1 MTRYENVKVVTD
13 SDLTMRRATDEDWPA
28 IIAADARAFAFIHP
42 LDDEAQAD
50 LRSKLRDSDVVV
62 VYDESGSAGP
72 VLAGVAMFYRMTL
85 TLPGGVRTELP
96 GLSWVSVAATHR
108 RRGILRMMITDLFE
122 QWEREQSVFSI
133 LTASEATIYE
143 RFGYGPACFE
153 EQVSIDLAKAEL
165 REPTPAYS
173 PVHFADEQQVRDMV
187 PDLHDRWAS
196 MSPGAIIRSR
206 VWWNMIFA
214 DREMLREGR
223 SALHYLVH
231 PDGYASYRIHRDN
244 GSAVAEVS
252 EFIAVTDQAHT
263 DLWRVLLGLDL
274 IPRITASMPVDD
286 PLPMKLT
293 DLRAPTVTAIS
304 DSMWLRILD
313 VPKALEA
320 RTYSEDVDAV
330 LEITDTFRDS
340 GGRFAFTVRDGAA
353 TVSETEEP
361 ATVRMDISVLGS
373 IYLGG
378 YRATEFAAA
387 DRLWAADHT
396 TLCELDQAFLTDRK
410 PFSGTFF

>member
-1 MTRYENVKVVTD
+1 MTD
-13 SDLTMRRATDEDWPA
+13 SDLTLRRATDDDWPA

-42 LDDEAQAD
+42 LDAEAQAD

-62 VYDESGSAGP
+62 VYDDSGPHGS

-85 TLPGGVRTELP
+85 TLPGGTRADLP

-108 RRGILRMMITDLFE
+108 RRGILRMMITELFE
-122 QWEREQSVFSI
+122 QWEREESVFSI

-153 EQVSIDLAKAEL
+153 QSATIDLNKAEL
-165 REPTPAYS
+165 RDPPPSYS
-173 PVHFADEQQVRDMV
+173 PVRFATDEQVRALV

-196 MSPGAIIRSR
+196 MNPGAIVRSR

-214 DREMLREGR
+214 DREMLRDGR

-231 PDGYASYRIHRDN
+231 PDGYVSYRINHVDGKSR
-244 GSAVAEVS
+244 AEVS
-252 EFIAVTDQAHT
+252 EFVAITDTAHT
-263 DLWRVLLGLDL
+263 DLWRVLIGLDL
-274 IPRITASMPVDD
+274 MPTVTASIPVDD

-293 DLRAPTVTAIS
+293 NLRAPTVTAIS
-304 DSMWLRILD
+304 DSMWLRIID
-313 VPKALEA
+313 IPAALEA
-320 RTYSEDVDAV
+320 RTYSEDFDAV
-330 LEITDTFRDS
+330 LEITDTFRGN
-340 GGRFAFTVRDGAA
+340 GGRFAMSVRDGQA
-353 TVSETEEP
+353 TATPTEEP
-361 ATVRMDISVLGS
+361 ATVRMDVSVLGS

-396 TLCELDQAFLTDRK
+396 TLCDLDQAFLTDRK

>member
-1 MTRYENVKVVTD
+1 MTD
-13 SDLTMRRATDEDWPA
+13 SELVLRRATDDDWPA

-42 LDDEAQAD
+42 LDAEAEAD
-50 LRSKLRDSDVVV
+50 IRSKLRDGDVVV
-62 VYDESGSAGP
+62 VYDQSGPVGP

-85 TLPGGVRTELP
+85 TLPGGARVDLP

-108 RRGILRMMITDLFE
+108 RRGILRRMITELFD
-122 QWEREQSVFSI
+122 QWEQEKSVFSI

-153 EQVSIDLAKAEL
+153 QQAEIDLSKAQL
-165 REPTPAYS
+165 RETPPAWT
-173 PVHFADEQQVRDMV
+173 PVRFATADQVRELV

-196 MSPGAIIRSR
+196 MNPGAIVRSR

-214 DREMLREGR
+214 DREMLRDGQ

-231 PDGYASYRIHRDN
+231 PDGYVSYRISHEGGN
-244 GSAVAEVS
+244 PSARVS
-252 EFIAVTDQAHT
+252 EFFAVTDAAHT

-274 IPRITASMPVDD
+274 IPTIHVSMPVDD

-293 DLRAPTVTAIS
+293 NLRAPKMTALS
-304 DSMWLRILD
+304 DSMWLRIID
-313 VPKALEA
+313 IPAALQA

-330 LEITDTFRDS
+330 LEISDQFRGN
-340 GGRFAFTVRDGAA
+340 GGRFAFTVRDGVA
-353 TVSETEEP
+353 TVSATDDP
-361 ATVRMDISVLGS
+361 ATVRMDVSVLSS

-387 DRLWAADHT
+387 NRLWASDHA